1 MRYDY
6 VLTPPDFPLSV
17 DTRSMTEVCYYR
29 LKIKPFAYMRV
40 EGEGLSY
47 HEAGRDV
54 ETNRRIEYGEFHR
67 ADQRITA
74 LTGKMNYNIK
84 TIINTE
90 HLDQMERFGVLTE
103 TRHQLVFLSNIN
115 RDQLAVYERISPE
128 EAEQI
133 DRDQGDPID
142 SPPGPYKVE
151 PGRQGRLVWISGP
164 PGAGKSTTAQLLA
177 RLHGNI

>member
-1 MRYDY
+1 
-6 VLTPPDFPLSV
+6 
-17 DTRSMTEVCYYR
+17 
-29 LKIKPFAYMRV
+29 MRV

-54 ETNRRIEYGEFHR
+54 ETNRSIEYGEFHR
-67 ADQRITA
+67 ADERITA
-74 LTGKMNYNIK
+74 LTGKQNYNIK
-84 TIINTE
+84 TIIYQGE
-90 HLDQMERFGVLTE
+90 VEGRWERFGVLTE

-115 RDQLAVYERISPE
+115 KDQLAVYERISLA
-128 EAEQI
+128 EAEKI
-133 DRDQGDPID
+133 DRDEGDPIC

-177 RLHGNI
+177 RLHGNIERRV